1 VSASKSPSEKVRP
14 SRTPRL
20 AGTAR
25 ASHGRH
31 STVWNRGHENI
42 QPAGAPADFP
52 LKVNSPDRFD
62 HREVVAGAPV
72 WAWMARDCWWPAVI
86 LAPTRGLPFDRV
98 TIRLAH
104 GVSVTVPINFVVRRE
119 PTLDDR
125 EKPIR
130 RLESPGVEA
139 APKFKRG
146 PLSASPNIEP
156 ECEEPTA
163 RPV

>member
-1 VSASKSPSEKVRP
+1 VNASISPSEKVRP
-14 SRTPRL
+14 TRTPRL

-25 ASHGRH
+25 PSHGRH
-31 STVWNRGHENI
+31 STVWNRGHENVL
-42 QPAGAPADFP
+42 PAGASADSP
-52 LKVNSPDRFD
+52 LKVISPDRSD
-62 HREVVAGAPV
+62 RREVIAGAPV

-86 LAPTRGLPFDRV
+86 LAPTRGLLFDRV

-125 EKPIR
+125 DKPIR

-146 PLSASPNIEP
+146 PLIASPNIEP
-156 ECEEPTA
+156 ECEQPTA
-163 RPV
+163 RLV